1 MENWYVPITILP
13 GIGLLILSTSNLL
26 IALSSEIAERL
37 KLDICNDEITQR
49 KLKQLDL
56 LSKGLVGLYVGAG
69 SMVASGIFSGI
80 QNFYQFPQSISLI
93 IMITGVVSVFISL
106 SFLILYSFRA
116 LKIRHD
122 QFHQSSI

>member
-37 KLDICNDEITQR
+37 KLDICNDEITRR

-56 LSKGLVGLYVGAG
+56 LSKGIVGLYVGAG
-69 SMVASGIFSGI
+69 SMVASGILSGI